1 MYPCSTKTRE
11 VLGNLEGGGDGFP
24 NSSRVLVEY
33 GHSPIINLSAE
44 NPSLWVG
51 KDWHC
56 QFDSVKINPSLLI
69 MREWSFSP
77 RRSCEFMWHLK
88 QLNLSSTQTQPLIPQ
103 STPTHACAQWKWIFG
118 NFLIQCSSPL
128 AKFARSSRAKE
139 IDSKDCKIIKKRER
153 KRTLS
158 STSLG
163 ARIQWR
169 VSPPSMNHFDNWK
182 FWSSNDG
189 KTYCVQVRFRNSCSW
204 WWLKVRGWSLVMTN
218 GRRRKRLMIRRWN
231 GPVRCDPLV
240 TLITLVRMRLSARKK
255 RVLKP
260 GGMF

>member
-1 MYPCSTKTRE
+1 M
-11 VLGNLEGGGDGFP
+11 
-24 NSSRVLVEY
+24 
-33 GHSPIINLSAE
+33 
-44 NPSLWVG
+44 
-51 KDWHC
+51 
-56 QFDSVKINPSLLI
+56 

-77 RRSCEFMWHLK
+77 RCSWEFMWHLK
-88 QLNLSSTQTQPLIPQ
+88 QLNLSSTQTQPLIPHPRRLVLNEKGF
-103 STPTHACAQWKWIFG
+103 SAAALW
-118 NFLIQCSSPL
+118 QCL
-128 AKFARSSRAKE
+128 RGQAKE
-139 IDSKDCKIIKKRER
+139 IDSKDCEMIKKRER

-189 KTYCVQVRFRNSCSW
+189 KTYCSQVCFRVSCTW

-218 GRRRKRLMIRRWN
+218 GRRRKQLMIRRWN

-240 TLITLVRMRLSARKK
+240 TLITLVRMSLSARK
-255 RVLKP
+255 
-260 GGMF
+260 

>member
-1 MYPCSTKTRE
+1 MQECIRAPPKQGRYWEISRAEFWWSRDILSSSICLQEVDQKILPC
-11 VLGNLEGGGDGFP
+11 GQGG
-24 NSSRVLVEY
+24 
-33 GHSPIINLSAE
+33 I
-44 NPSLWVG
+44 
-51 KDWHC
+51 
-56 QFDSVKINPSLLI
+56 DSVKTDPSLLM

-77 RRSCEFMWHLK
+77 RRSWEFMWHLK

-118 NFLIQCSSPL
+118 NFMIQCSSPL
-128 AKFARSSRAKE
+128 AKFARSSQAKE
-139 IDSKDCKIIKKRER
+139 IDSKDCEMIKKRER

-189 KTYCVQVRFRNSCSW
+189 KTYCSQVCFRSSCTW

-240 TLITLVRMRLSARKK
+240 TLITLVRMRLSARK
-255 RVLKP
+255 
-260 GGMF
+260 